1 MHKSMLGL
9 QHLKQIRDEERKS
22 MQGTRH
28 EQPLEHARHKTHEVQ
43 EHLRHVRHE
52 NM

>member
-1 MHKSMLGL
+1 MHKNILGS

-28 EQPLEHARHKTHEVQ
+28 EQLLEHARHKTHEVQ